1 VVLQQAAH
9 LFSTRDRIELPGISN
24 ETNDSQRHEY
34 SMSDTK
40 ETTTKPVTRKGGTV
54 TFRDQLRHLY
64 LGEIRTAQHFRY
76 GLLVFDAVTIAFII
90 GTSFMPRAT
99 WLEWLDVIFG
109 LVILADFSARLF
121 VSPRPA
127 REFTHLATW
136 ADMVAIVSFLA
147 PVVGEGLGFLR
158 ILRTL
163 RLLHTYQLTARLRAD
178 SLFFRRNE
186 EVISAVLKLAVFLFI
201 MTGVVYQTQHWRN
214 PAIANYVDALYFTV
228 TALTTT
234 GFGDITLVGT
244 WGRVISVTI
253 MIFGVTL
260 FLRLLQA
267 LVRPHKVRYACPTCG
282 LQRHEVD
289 AVHCKACGTL
299 LNIPDEGQF

>member
-1 VVLQQAAH
+1 
-9 LFSTRDRIELPGISN
+9 
-24 ETNDSQRHEY
+24 
-34 SMSDTK
+34 MSDRKDMAT
-40 ETTTKPVTRKGGTV
+40 EPVTRKDSCSSPSQPAEPQAETV
-54 TFRDQLRHLY
+54 TFRDQLRRLY
-64 LGEIRTAQHFRY
+64 FGESRTAQQFRY
-76 GLLVFDAVTIAFII
+76 GLLVVDAVTIAFIV
-90 GTSFMPRAT
+90 GTSFLPRTT
-99 WLEWLDVIFG
+99 WLEWLDLIFG
-109 LVILADFSARLF
+109 FVILADFSARLF

-127 REFTHLATW
+127 GEFTHAATW

-178 SLFFRRNE
+178 SLFFRSNE
-186 EVISAVLKLAVFLFI
+186 EVISAVVKLAVFLFI
-201 MTGVVYQTQHWRN
+201 MSGVVYQTQHWRN

-234 GFGDITLVGT
+234 GFGDITLEGA
-244 WGRVISVTI
+244 WGRVISITI

-267 LVRPHKVRYACPTCG
+267 LVRPHKVRYACPACG

-299 LNIPDEGQF
+299 LNIPDEGGI

>member
-1 VVLQQAAH
+1 MGA
-9 LFSTRDRIELPGISN
+9 R
-24 ETNDSQRHEY
+24 
-34 SMSDTK
+34 K
-40 ETTTKPVTRKGGTV
+40 ETTTRPVNDSRNSSSRPAKAQAELAA
-54 TFRDQLRHLY
+54 FREQLSRLY
-64 LGEIRTAQHFRY
+64 FGDSRVAQQFRY
-76 GLLVFDAVTIAFII
+76 GLLVFDAVTIAFIV
-90 GTSFMPRAT
+90 GTSFLPRTT

-109 LVILADFSARLF
+109 LIILIDFSARLF
-121 VSPRPA
+121 VSPHPV
-127 REFTHLATW
+127 REFAHPATW
-136 ADMVAIVSFLA
+136 ADMAAIVSFLA

-186 EVISAVLKLAVFLFI
+186 EVINAVVNLAVFLFI

-214 PAIANYVDALYFTV
+214 PAIANYVDALYFTI
-228 TALTTT
+228 TTLTTT
-234 GFGDITLVGT
+234 GFGDITLQGN
-244 WGRVISVTI
+244 WGRIISIII

-267 LVRPHKVRYACPTCG
+267 LVRPHKVRYACPACG
-282 LQRHEVD
+282 LQRHDVD

-299 LNIPDEGQF
+299 LNIPDEGGS